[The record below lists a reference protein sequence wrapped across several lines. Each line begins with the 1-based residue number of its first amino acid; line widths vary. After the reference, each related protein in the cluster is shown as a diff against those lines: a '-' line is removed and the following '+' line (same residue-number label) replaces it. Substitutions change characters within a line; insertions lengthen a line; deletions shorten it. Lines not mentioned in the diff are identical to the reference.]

1 MVARTEGLWISALA
15 AALVTWLGGQRESGW
30 NTMEM
35 KSVRPSKE
43 GELYAGN
50 ERFGRLNAAL
60 SHPVLLALSPPLQE
74 RLGVRDS
81 ALDC

>member
-1 MVARTEGLWISALA
+1 
-15 AALVTWLGGQRESGW
+15 
-30 NTMEM
+30 MEM

-50 ERFGRLNAAL
+50 ERCGRLNAAL